1 MIFLILVFIYLFR
14 PKSELYK
21 YKFNLKSTK
30 QKIIISIFFILEIL
44 IMIYTVNA
52 NVMIKDLH
60 AYSNQIQYYDLT
72 EALSKKQVYLDTI
85 PSKEIKS
92 MKNPYDYGARKK
104 LIDEK
109 NADFAWDRAYYKGKY
124 YTYFGVVPVVT
135 TYLPYYL
142 IRGKHIPNYIVVL
155 LVSII
160 TMFGMFL
167 FIKEIVKR
175 YFKETKLL
183 VFLLLLIWLVNTSG
197 LLSILCYATIYNIP
211 ILYSIMFIFYGLY
224 FWISSIKENNISK
237 TRIFLGSLCMALVAG
252 CRPQL
257 LISSIFALPIFWN
270 CVFKKR
276 ILFSK
281 KSIIET
287 ILFILPYILVAIPI
301 MYYNYAR
308 FGSIFD
314 FGANYNITSN
324 DMTKRGF
331 VLGRVGLGL
340 YSLLFQLPSYRGTFP
355 FLTDTAFATNY
366 MGTTI
371 REQLF
376 GGVFTTNILLLISFG
391 IRKVKKIIPKELYVI
406 SLISIIS
413 AFIIAIL
420 DIEVAGILPRYILDF
435 EWLLCIATMIIIF
448 SIFNSKE
455 LNNIKMFFLEICI
468 ILIVLSLIYQ
478 FLYMFDD
485 QLLHNMIDNSTKFYF
500 KWYYLIQFWL

>member
-1 MIFLILVFIYLFR
+1 
-14 PKSELYK
+14 
-21 YKFNLKSTK
+21 
-30 QKIIISIFFILEIL
+30 
-44 IMIYTVNA
+44 
-52 NVMIKDLH
+52 
-60 AYSNQIQYYDLT
+60 
-72 EALSKKQVYLDTI
+72 
-85 PSKEIKS
+85 
-92 MKNPYDYGARKK
+92 MKNPYDYRARKK

-109 NADFAWDRAYYKGKY
+109 GADFAWDRAYYKGKY

-175 YFKETKLL
+175 YFRETKLL

-371 REQLF
+371 HEQLF
-376 GGVFTTNILLLISFG
+376 GGVFVTNVLLLISLG
-391 IRKVKKIIPKELYVI
+391 IKKVKSIIPKELYI
-406 SLISIIS
+406 ISIIS
-413 AFIIAIL
+413 MISALIIAIL
-420 DIEVAGILPRYILDF
+420 DVEVAGILPRYILDF
-435 EWLLCIATMIIIF
+435 EWLLCLPTLIIIF
-448 SIFNSKE
+448 SIFNSNVFSNTKK
-455 LNNIKMFFLEICI
+455 IFLEICI